1 MLEARGTIIIMWWQG
16 RTRVLGGHES
26 VCLFLEKLTHR
37 PRRQKI
43 DLESDTPVTMQRGV
57 ETSENIH
64 THAPSISQAF
74 RIQPQAGASI
84 QQTG

>member
-1 MLEARGTIIIMWWQG
+1 MLEVRGTIIIMWWQG

-43 DLESDTPVTMQRGV
+43 DLESDTPVTMQRRG
-57 ETSENIH
+57 ETSAQRGERCACSHVSDTHIH
-64 THAPSISQAF
+64 M
-74 RIQPQAGASI
+74 
-84 QQTG
+84 